1 MAACDWTG
9 IATRLAASL
18 PRSSLHPRVL
28 AWLAT
33 RADGGGVWHLALSG
47 GADSVC
53 VLLLLWAHWP
63 EHRRRLRALH
73 FNHRLRAQASDEDA
87 LFCEDLCAGL
97 GLPLLA
103 GQWDAPPAHASEA
116 LARAAR
122 LGFLE
127 SALRHRRGR
136 VLWTGHQ
143 ADDVAESMFM
153 RLARG
158 SGSAGLSAPRPVQFL
173 PGGRVNLRPL
183 LGLSKEVL
191 CSALHTAGG
200 HWREDA
206 SNTSGQYLRNRIRK
220 DVLPAWNRANEGRD
234 ALAGALLSREL
245 LEEDEEA
252 LQSWLD
258 ASGALPGNA
267 EVDLRRLA
275 GLPRALVRRAVL
287 RWLGETPY
295 RGDLSRQGLELLIDA
310 CVAAQST
317 RFSLGRNGFALIRR
331 GLLRFESQD

>member
-1 MAACDWTG
+1 MAARDWTG

-33 RADGGGVWHLALSG
+33 RADGGGVWHVALSG

-73 FNHRLRAQASDEDA
+73 FNHRLRAEASDEDA
-87 LFCEDLCAGL
+87 RFCEDLCAGL

-103 GQWDAPPAHASEA
+103 GLWDEPPAQASEA
-116 LARAAR
+116 QARTAR
-122 LGFLE
+122 LGFVE
-127 SALRHRRGR
+127 RALRHRRGR
-136 VLWTGHQ
+136 ILWTGHQ
-143 ADDVAESMFM
+143 ADDVAETMLM

-158 SGSAGLSAPRPVQFL
+158 SGSAGLCAPRPVQLL

-183 LGLSKEVL
+183 LGLSKETL
-191 CSALHTAGG
+191 CEALKAAGG
-200 HWREDA
+200 HWCEDA
-206 SNTSGQYLRNRIRK
+206 SNATGQYLRNRIRN
-220 DVLPAWNRANEGRD
+220 DVLPAWNRANEGRA

-252 LQSWLD
+252 LQAWLD
-258 ASGALPGNA
+258 TSGALRGHA

-275 GLPRALVRRAVL
+275 GFPRALIRRAVL

-310 CVAAQST
+310 CAAARPT
-317 RFSLGRNGFALIRR
+317 RFSLGRNGFARIRR
-331 GLLRFESQD
+331 GLLRFESLD